1 MSEFCGWEMSS
12 WQMTHNRNTPEDVAA
27 VELIFHTLT
36 TGPVCK
42 DGSWKV
48 EIKNFSSIEN
58 IFHLALNVTETESKY
73 SGKTTEVMT
82 RITANKK
89 GKTLKLIINGIS
101 AVVEKKE
108 DWKRE
113 RMVFK
118 LRESGPTFS
127 TRCPSKLR
135 KSTSSPVI
143 IRLSVNLKI
152 VLASSQIMVK
162 VDRQGPERAHKQKK
176 ASVVKFENLEGILQE
191 DADDIFLSGRS
202 ASSEEDAE
210 EFLSCTA
217 PEVITIGN

>member
-1 MSEFCGWEMSS
+1 MSEFWGWEMSS

-58 IFHLALNVTETESKY
+58 IFHLALNVSETERKY

-89 GKTLKLIINGIS
+89 GKTLKLIINGIF

-162 VDRQGPERAHKQKK
+162 VDRQGPERDPNKKRSGKQ
-176 ASVVKFENLEGILQE
+176 VWRNLKIWKVFFRKTLIISSYQGDLQ
-191 DADDIFLSGRS
+191 AARKMLRCSFHAL
-202 ASSEEDAE
+202 
-210 EFLSCTA
+210 LLK
-217 PEVITIGN
+217 